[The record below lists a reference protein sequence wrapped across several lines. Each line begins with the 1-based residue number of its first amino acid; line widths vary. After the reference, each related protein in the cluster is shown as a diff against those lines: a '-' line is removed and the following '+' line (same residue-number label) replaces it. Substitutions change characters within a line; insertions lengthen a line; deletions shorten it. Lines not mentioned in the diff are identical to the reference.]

1 MKATTK
7 GFTLIEL
14 MIVVAIIAIL
24 AAIAIPQYQDY
35 SRRAKVSEGIVLA
48 DAAKYAVA
56 ETYGSRGQFPAS
68 ASEAGYQTGTST
80 YVSRVEILDKG
91 VIKVTYRNIDASKVD
106 GKYFTLTPTASGGI
120 ITWSCNGAAGFGT
133 PGNLT
138 AKFLPGTCRS

>member
-1 MKATTK
+1 MSRTTK

-35 SRRAKVSEGIVLA
+35 TKRAKVSEGLVLA

-56 ETYGSRGQFPAS
+56 ETYGSRGEFPAS
-68 ASEAGYQTGTST
+68 AVEAGYQTANST
-80 YVSRVEILDKG
+80 YVSRVEIQGQG
-91 VIKVTYRNIDASKVD
+91 VIKVTYRNIDSANID
-106 GKYFTLTPTASGGI
+106 GRFFTLTPTASGGI

-133 PGNLT
+133 PGNMT
-138 AKFLPGTCRS
+138 PKYLPGTCRS

>member
-1 MKATTK
+1 MKGTK

-35 SRRAKVSEGIVLA
+35 TRRAKVSEGLVLA

-56 ETYGSRGQFPAS
+56 ETYGSRGAFPGS
-68 ASEAGYQTGTST
+68 TVQAGYQTGAST
-80 YVSRVEILDKG
+80 YVSQIIIKNQG
-91 VIKVTYRNIDASKVD
+91 VIEVTFRNIDASKID
-106 GKYFTLTPTASGGI
+106 GKNFTLTPTASGGI

-133 PGNLT
+133 PGNLP
-138 AKFLPGTCRS
+138 AKFLPGTCRG